1 MPGKKKK
8 YNARFP
14 PVSVSHVHCPTSK
27 TIGILIIMQ
36 FAKLF
41 SNNIILGKNKENYAE

>member
-14 PVSVSHVHCPTSK
+14 PVSFQEIEKIVNNKPVISQYEYSDSAYHVHS
-27 TIGILIIMQ
+27 
-36 FAKLF
+36 
-41 SNNIILGKNKENYAE
+41 

>member
-14 PVSVSHVHCPTSK
+14 PVSKTFNEFMNQKFVSAFIINTCIACKVCKVSK
-27 TIGILIIMQ
+27 EIEI
-36 FAKLF
+36 
-41 SNNIILGKNKENYAE
+41 